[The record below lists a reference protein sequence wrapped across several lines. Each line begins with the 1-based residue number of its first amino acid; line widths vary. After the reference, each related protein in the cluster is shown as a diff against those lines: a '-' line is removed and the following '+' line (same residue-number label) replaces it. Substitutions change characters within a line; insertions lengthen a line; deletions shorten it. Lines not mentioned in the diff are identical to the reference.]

1 MHSVQFAVLCIM
13 NITVSSQYARC
24 LLLKQPMLFTQVCIL
39 VPGLTELC
47 MASGLDVDGTY
58 LGNDCINLAPNGAG
72 AKSFTTTPPFHK
84 TADQKQNKPIHRE

>member
-13 NITVSSQYARC
+13 NISVSSQYVQC

-39 VPGLTELC
+39 VCNCLPSLTELC

-58 LGNDCINLAPNGAG
+58 LAVQLSIVCLVVQTQLKHSNQFLP
-72 AKSFTTTPPFHK
+72 
-84 TADQKQNKPIHRE
+84 